1 VRQVLTEVEQLYERN
16 TNPLLLTVAHR
27 QRWGFV
33 RALGATRLAHAFG
46 VSRDALVEARRL
58 AFYRWRYWFVRYEAG
73 LWDDI
78 AQRGAQVWERNLLS
92 YLHMRA
98 SLRAGRLDTPGGVFL
113 AWALRSL
120 STVTWRTYDHT
131 EAWRHVWMALSRGV
145 HSEAHTTAVQRH
157 WGDRQWRRARRAVV
171 QLGPLV
177 FLPLSQR
184 QLLALSTW
192 PTAHLQALR
201 RHGQALFPTRGIVL
215 EELGSLAPRTI
226 AALPR

>member
-1 VRQVLTEVEQLYERN
+1 VRQVLTEVERLYERN

-46 VSRDALVEARRL
+46 VSRDTLVEARRL
-58 AFYRWRYWFVRYEAG
+58 AFYRWRYWFERYEAG
-73 LWDDI
+73 LWGDI

-92 YLHMRA
+92 YLRIRA
-98 SLRAGRLDTPGGVFL
+98 VLRAGKLDTPGGVFL

-120 STVTWRTYDHT
+120 STVTWRTYDRT
-131 EAWRHVWMALSRGV
+131 EAWRHVWMALSRGA
-145 HSEAHTTAVQRH
+145 HGEARTIAVQRH
-157 WGDRQWRRARRAVV
+157 WSDRQWRRAGLAVE
-171 QLGPLV
+171 QLGSLV

-192 PTAHLQALR
+192 PTSHLQALR
-201 RHGQALFPTRGIVL
+201 RHGQVLFPTRGIVL
-215 EELGSLAPRTI
+215 EELGPLPPWTI
-226 AALPR
+226 AALPW